1 MHECQFTID
10 YVQILHKGFCFRMR
24 SAEKYG
30 LKLNAFWETRQLVT
44 VFHKAFNSV
53 GEQNIVFQV
62 LLNIPLENS
71 FYLGMFDYTKVLL

>member
-1 MHECQFTID
+1 MSIYNRLCSDI
-10 YVQILHKGFCFRMR
+10 VHKGFCFRIR

-30 LKLNAFWETRQLVT
+30 LKLNAFWETPHMVT
-44 VFHKAFNSV
+44 VFHKAFNSFR
-53 GEQNIVFQV
+53 EQNTLFQV